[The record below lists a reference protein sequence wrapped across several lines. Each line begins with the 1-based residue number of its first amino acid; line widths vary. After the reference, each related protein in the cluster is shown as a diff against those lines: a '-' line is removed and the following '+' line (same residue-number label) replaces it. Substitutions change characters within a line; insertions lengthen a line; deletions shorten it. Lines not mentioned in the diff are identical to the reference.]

1 MTQHQRDTYIDGRE
15 ILERAVRHLT
25 QICDILAQAH
35 EREQSERVRMLLN
48 SVELEQ
54 RSLLGSIE
62 RYLDDAP
69 EKILNTYAQ
78 YTVEL
83 PSDVEPPKDPLTTL
97 GVTQWLLQQ
106 NGLLQEVF
114 TELAEK
120 GEKANTDE
128 RRIVFGGIAQQL
140 ESHDRRLSKE
150 YQRFED
156 L

>member
-15 ILERAVRHLT
+15 ILERAIRHLT
-25 QICDILAQAH
+25 QVRDILDRAR

-48 SVELEQ
+48 SMELEQ
-54 RSLLGSIE
+54 RNLLGSIE
-62 RYLDDAP
+62 RYLDDVP
-69 EKILNTYAQ
+69 SKILNTYAQ

-83 PSDVEPPKDPLTTL
+83 PSDVEPPEEPLTTL
-97 GVTQWLLQQ
+97 GLTQWLLRQ
-106 NGLLQEVF
+106 NGLLQTVF

-120 GEKANTDE
+120 GEKANADE
-128 RRIVFGGIAQQL
+128 RQTVFGGIAAQL